1 MPAEGTSKDQTRSE
15 AVEATSLLR
24 PVTRNRPAEVLCFV
38 GGTMKRRRR
47 VSWWG
52 KSCRCLC
59 VGHYGAC
66 AGLRREESQ
75 QRHQYPRD
83 QSAWRVLGRFV
94 RHPERAPAEGLQ
106 CAGLSCRSWR
116 VLD

>member
-1 MPAEGTSKDQTRSE
+1 MRKIAELRLQVPAEGTRNLPSKDQTRSE
-15 AVEATSLLR
+15 AVEATSPLR

-66 AGLRREESQ
+66 AGLRRE
-75 QRHQYPRD
+75 
-83 QSAWRVLGRFV
+83 
-94 RHPERAPAEGLQ
+94 
-106 CAGLSCRSWR
+106 
-116 VLD
+116 